1 MMAMIKNY
9 LNNILTI
16 VKFLKHIILMDKSV
30 FRLTCLIF
38 LIVLISMILSLSFP
52 MFQKMI
58 IDVFINNKSS
68 DAIFLT
74 VFIYCLLWIA
84 NLNFFPLRNLIAGY
98 VVEKVIYNINSALF
112 EKLHDKELHNKE
124 IYREGKLIN
133 IIDKINTGTYL
144 VFNDIIISLLP
155 ALIEIIIAIFILY
168 SLYSFKY
175 ALILFVIFIIY
186 LISVISMSTKIL
198 YFQNFENKIKDQNS
212 TILLDNIRN
221 IELIKIFEKQEEEI
235 KSYNDNLFLK
245 KTNSQQGNL
254 FQYKIKA
261 KEIAIISVG
270 VISAICIST
279 VDILNKNLTV
289 GDFIVIN
296 TYISEF
302 LLPLGSLG
310 TSYLN
315 VQRLFTNLD
324 ETITLIKQKKTK
336 KSYDSIHIN
345 NDKTLIEINS
355 INFNF
360 PTNKSSVF
368 TNLNLNIKG
377 PGIKFIVGPS
387 GQGKSTIFK
396 LIAGLYAP
404 SQGII
409 KINGNNIK
417 NINVSDAV
425 SVMPQDMYLF
435 NRTILENII
444 YSVHNDSIL
453 RQKICKDLGI
463 DKFVLTLPNQ
473 YDTMLNSQSLSLSGG
488 QRQLI
493 CLARCLLKETEIYLL
508 DEPTAAL
515 DSHAESLVMSYLRKI
530 SKNKLIIF
538 ISHDYRLI
546 SDEDEIINLGELK
559 NEV

>member
-1 MMAMIKNY
+1 MMSMIKNY
-9 LNNILTI
+9 LNNVLTI

-58 IDVFINNKSS
+58 IDVFVNKKAS
-68 DAIFLT
+68 DTIFLT

-98 VVEKVIYNINSALF
+98 IVEKVIYNINSALF
-112 EKLHDKELHNKE
+112 EKLHDTEMLNKE
-124 IYREGKLIN
+124 IQRESKLIN

-155 ALIEIIIAIFILY
+155 AFIEIIIAIFILH
-168 SLYSFKY
+168 SLYSLKY

-186 LISVISMSTKIL
+186 LISVISMSTKII
-198 YFQNFENKIKDQNS
+198 YFQNLENTIRDRNS
-212 TILLDNIRN
+212 SILLDNIRN
-221 IELIKIFEKQEEEI
+221 IELIKIFDKQDEEI
-235 KSYNDNLFLK
+235 KNYNDNLFFK
-245 KTNSQQGNL
+245 KNNSQQGNL

-261 KEIAIISVG
+261 KEIVIISVG

-279 VDILNKNLTV
+279 VDILNNKLTV

-302 LLPLGSLG
+302 LLPLSSLG

-315 VQRLFTNLD
+315 VQRLFNNLD
-324 ETITLIKQKKTK
+324 ETINLIKQKRKM
-336 KSYDSIHIN
+336 KSYESIHIN
-345 NDKTLIEINS
+345 NDKTSIEINS

-360 PTNKSSVF
+360 PANKSPVF

-396 LIAGLYAP
+396 LITGLYTP

-409 KINGNNIK
+409 KINGTDIK
-417 NINVSDAV
+417 NLKISDAV
-425 SVMPQDMYLF
+425 SVMPQDIYLF

-444 YSVHNDSIL
+444 YSVQNDSIL

-463 DKFVLTLPNQ
+463 DEFILTLPNQ
-473 YDTMLNSQSLSLSGG
+473 YNTLLNSQNLSLSGG
-488 QRQLI
+488 QKQLI
-493 CLARCLLKETEIYLL
+493 CLARCLLKETDIYLL

-515 DSHAESLVMSYLRKI
+515 DSHSESLVMNYLRKI
-530 SKNKLIIF
+530 SKNKLILF

-559 NEV
+559 NEI